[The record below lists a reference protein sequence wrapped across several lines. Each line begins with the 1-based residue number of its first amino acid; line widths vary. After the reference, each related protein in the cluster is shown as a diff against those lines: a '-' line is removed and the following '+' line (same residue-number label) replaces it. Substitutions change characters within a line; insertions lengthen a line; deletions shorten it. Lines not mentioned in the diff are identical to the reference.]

1 MDQKRARLMAE
12 AAARKTHGKYR
23 AGHTQASERR
33 QGSEGPMI
41 RATEAADC
49 GTLLTVTIDQ
59 IISAIRAL
67 PVLERL
73 RVIEIVAHEAASD
86 VPAALAE
93 SAPTRGVTLAER
105 NGLLVVD
112 SDTSVAADA
121 FDHRLDRE
129 ARADRIWG
137 GGS

>member
-1 MDQKRARLMAE
+1 MSLEKANVA
-12 AAARKTHGKYR
+12 
-23 AGHTQASERR
+23 
-33 QGSEGPMI
+33 
-41 RATEAADC
+41 
-49 GTLLTVTIDQ
+49 TVTTKCANLSSVTIEQ

-93 SAPTRGVTLAER
+93 SVPTRGVTLTER
-105 NGLLVVD
+105 NGLLVVE
-112 SDTSVAADA
+112 SDATVPADA

-129 ARADRIWG
+129 ARADRIWS

>member
-1 MDQKRARLMAE
+1 MAMH
-12 AAARKTHGKYR
+12 K
-23 AGHTQASERR
+23 QAFERR
-33 QGSEGPMI
+33 QGSEGPMS
-41 RATEAADC
+41 RGTEAADC

-59 IISAIRAL
+59 IVSAIRAL

-93 SAPTRGVTLAER
+93 SAPTRSVTLAEQ

-112 SDTSVAADA
+112 SDAFVAADA

-129 ARADRIWG
+129 VRTDRIWG